1 VDEVLDPAG
10 DPVVVLARFAL
21 KRAYRKR
28 LGVDAPD
35 VAWVY
40 LAGTRLLL
48 LERMQARSGHF
59 MRAEMLDCQLSAL
72 EKPAADEGL
81 TVSIDAPVPEIVAE
95 IQRGLDLR
103 WRQELRFRELP

>member
-1 VDEVLDPAG
+1 MTRARPGGEVTAAYCSLRAAVVDAG
-10 DPVVVLARFAL
+10 GGRLG
-21 KRAYRKR
+21 RKR
-28 LGVDAPD
+28 GGGVYWRA
-35 VAWVY
+35 
-40 LAGTRLLL
+40 
-48 LERMQARSGHF
+48 MQWT
-59 MRAEMLDCQLSAL
+59 ELSAL